1 MSDTVLTNRRLA
13 TLVIAALGVV
23 YGDIGTSPLY
33 ALKECFDVSKHGVV
47 NSAENVYGVLSL
59 IIWSLILIVA
69 IKYIAFVMR
78 ADNKGEGGILA
89 LLSLAFP
96 EKRGARSTR
105 LGAFMVLFG
114 VFGATL
120 LYGDGIITPAIS
132 VLGAM
137 EGLSEANERL
147 TPFIVPASIVVLII
161 LFAFQRF
168 GTEKVGRLFGVWTL
182 LWFVTI
188 AVLGIRGILMHPS
201 ILGAVNPVHG
211 VHFIQENG
219 WKAFEVMAAVVL
231 VVTGGEALYADMGH
245 FGAKPIRIAWFSVVM
260 PALLLNYLGQG
271 ALVLENTSAVRN
283 PFYGLCPTWAL
294 YPMVVIAT
302 GAAVIASQ
310 ALISGA
316 FSLTMHATQLGFMP
330 RMVIEHTSEME
341 RGQIY
346 MPQINWILMVA
357 CIGLVLGFK
366 TSSNLA
372 AAYGVAVTITM
383 GVTSVLFFFAA
394 RKIWNWPWWKAAA
407 VVLVPLVIEIT
418 FCLANLLKISHGGWF
433 PLAIAALIFT
443 FMSTWKRGRQLLWM
457 RMKDST
463 LPAASFIA
471 DLDRRERLRVPG
483 TAVYLAGNSDGTPI
497 ALLHNLKH
505 NKVLHKR
512 VVFLTILMEED
523 PRVPA
528 EDRIEVEKLDNG
540 FWRVRGRY
548 GFMEEPSV
556 PEVLKLAA
564 THGLEFKESETT
576 YFVSR
581 ETIIP
586 ARRRGMARWREA
598 LFAVMAR
605 NAQSATAFFR
615 LPPDRVVELGM
626 QVEI

>member
-33 ALKECFDVSKHGVV
+33 ALKECFDVTKHGVA
-47 NSAENVYGVLSL
+47 NTPPNVYGVLSL
-59 IIWSLILIVA
+59 IIWCLIIIVA
-69 IKYIAFVMR
+69 IKYIGFVLR

-96 EKRGARSTR
+96 EKHGARSTR

-137 EGLSEANERL
+137 EGLGEANERL
-147 TPFIVPASIVVLII
+147 SPLIVPGSVAILVA
-161 LFAFQRF
+161 LFACQRF
-168 GTEKVGRLFGVWTL
+168 GTEKVGKLFGVWTL
-182 LWFVTI
+182 LWFFAI
-188 AVLGIRGILMHPS
+188 GALGVRGILMHPTV
-201 ILGAVNPVHG
+201 LGAVNPVHG
-211 VHFIQENG
+211 IRFLHDNG
-219 WKAFEVMAAVVL
+219 YKAFEVMAAVVL

-245 FGAKPIRIAWFSVVM
+245 FGVRPIRLAWFTVVM
-260 PALLLNYLGQG
+260 PSLILNYLGQG
-271 ALVLENTSAVRN
+271 ALVLENADAVRN
-283 PFYGLCPTWAL
+283 PFYALCPSWAL

-310 ALISGA
+310 ALISGT

-330 RMVIEHTSEME
+330 RLVIEHTSEME

-346 MPQINWILMVA
+346 MPQVNWALMMA
-357 CIGLVLGFK
+357 CIALVLGFK
-366 TSSNLA
+366 TSGNLA
-372 AAYGVAVTITM
+372 AAYGLAVTITM
-383 GVTSVLFFFAA
+383 GVTSVLFFFASQ
-394 RKIWNWPWWKAAA
+394 KLWNWPVWKSAL
-407 VVLVPLVIEIT
+407 VVLVPFGFEII
-418 FCLANLLKISHGGWF
+418 FCASNLLKFTHGGWL
-433 PLAIAALIFT
+433 PILIALFIFT
-443 FMSTWKRGRQLLWM
+443 LMATWKRGRQLLWM

-463 LPAASFIA
+463 LPAATFIE
-471 DLDRRERLRVPG
+471 DLQRRERLRVPG

-512 VVFLTILMEED
+512 IVFLTILMEED
-523 PRVPA
+523 PHVAA
-528 EDRIEVEKLDNG
+528 EDRIEVEKLEAG

-564 THGLEFKESETT
+564 SHGLEFRESETT

-581 ETIIP
+581 ESIIP
-586 ARRRGMARWREA
+586 SRRSGMALWRER
-598 LFAVMAR
+598 LFSVMAR

>member
-33 ALKECFDVSKHGVV
+33 ALKECFDVTKHGVA
-47 NSAENVYGVLSL
+47 NTPANVYGVLSL
-59 IIWSLILIVA
+59 IIWCLIVIVA

-96 EKRGARSTR
+96 EKRGARNTR
-105 LGAFMVLFG
+105 FGAAMVLFG

-137 EGLSEANERL
+137 EGLSEANARL
-147 TPFIVPASIVVLII
+147 TPFIVPSCIVILIC

-168 GTEKVGRLFGVWTL
+168 GTEKVGRLFGIWTL
-182 LWFVTI
+182 VWFI
-188 AVLGIRGILMHPS
+188 AIAILGIRGIAMHPTV
-201 ILGAVNPVHG
+201 LGAVNPAHG
-211 VHFIQENG
+211 FHFIQQNG

-245 FGAKPIRIAWFSVVM
+245 FGVRPIRLAWFSVVM

-271 ALVLENTSAVRN
+271 ALVLENVGAVRN

-294 YPMVVIAT
+294 YPMIVIAT

-330 RMVIEHTSEME
+330 RLVIEHTSEME

-346 MPQINWILMVA
+346 MPQVNWLLMVA

-366 TSSNLA
+366 TSGNLA
-372 AAYGVAVTITM
+372 AAYGVAVTVTM
-383 GVTSVLFFFAA
+383 GVTSVLFFFASQ
-394 RKIWNWPWWKAAA
+394 KLWDWPVWKAAA
-407 VVLVPLVIEIT
+407 VVAVPLVIEII
-418 FCLANLLKISHGGWF
+418 FCLSNLLKISHGGWF
-433 PLAIAALIFT
+433 PIAIAVVIFT
-443 FMSTWKRGRQLLWM
+443 FMATWKRGRQLLWM

-463 LPAASFIA
+463 LPAATFIE
-471 DLDRRERLRVPG
+471 DLQRRERLRVPG

-512 VVFLTILMEED
+512 IVFLTILMEED
-523 PRVPA
+523 PHVAA
-528 EDRIEVEKLDNG
+528 EDRIEVEKLDAG

-564 THGLEFKESETT
+564 SHGLEFRESETT

-586 ARRRGMARWREA
+586 SRRSGMALWRER
-598 LFAVMAR
+598 LFSVMAR